1 MLFRSDPVTTLT
13 PEAITTWHRRLCHV
27 TPWLVISGDLP
38 QRHNLAVKKLDEWVA
53 AGVTDIV
60 DVRGEWSDARLVA
73 SIAPELRY
81 HYLGTHDDGSEQS
94 DEWFHDGLTAL
105 HTARQNPDARILV
118 HCHMGVNRGPSMA
131 FAYLLDQ
138 GWEPLD
144 ALDAIRAS
152 RPIAGII
159 YAADALRALT
169 PIRTAAGTAR
179 ADDAE
184 RVEQWLTDNE
194 IDISAIIHRI
204 RVTGK
209 IGRAHV

>member
-1 MLFRSDPVTTLT
+1 MTTLT

-184 RVEQWLTDNE
+184 RVEQWLNDNE

-204 RVTGK
+204 RVTGSSE
-209 IGRAHV
+209 

>member
-1 MLFRSDPVTTLT
+1 MTTLT

-94 DEWFHDGLTAL
+94 HEWFHDGLTAL

-204 RVTGK
+204 RVTGSSE
-209 IGRAHV
+209 

>member
-1 MLFRSDPVTTLT
+1 MTTLT

-159 YAADALRALT
+159 YAADALRALP

-204 RVTGK
+204 RVTGSSE
-209 IGRAHV
+209 

>member
-1 MLFRSDPVTTLT
+1 MTTLT

-159 YAADALRALT
+159 HAADALRALT
-169 PIRTAAGTAR
+169 PIRTAAGTAQ

-204 RVTGK
+204 RVTGSSE
-209 IGRAHV
+209 